1 MFMREDNN
9 VYEKDIRSIIT
20 YEMES
25 GIENRVYDAI
35 SRLSSLVELL
45 LSKGIITEEE
55 VYDIAE
61 IPANRRFYTTLN
73 NYDIQYTKNSKY
85 ELLKYTIDPDNNS
98 WEIPVIKHV
107 ITTGDYAKVK
117 TAKETLEDDQ
127 KYK

>member
-107 ITTGDYAKVK
+107 ITTGDYAEVK

>member
-107 ITTGDYAKVK
+107 ITTGNYAEVK